1 MSEPEI
7 IRLKKEVRRLKELN
21 SQLQQEND
29 ELNDRIGKLQLANM
43 ANKNKRDLITQA
55 DLVQKNKEILR
66 SNIEAAVL
74 EEKTK
79 MEKIQK
85 ENEELLKNLKIYQQ
99 KLEDNEL
106 YIQKIQK
113 ENNDIKRQLI
123 DFGKKHEGKD
133 IIDNQR
139 NRDDLIQKKEEEYYN
154 FIPQWNNLRN

>member
-85 ENEELLKNLKIYQQ
+85 ENEELLKNLKLYQQ
-99 KLEDNEL
+99 KLEDNE
-106 YIQKIQK
+106 
-113 ENNDIKRQLI
+113 
-123 DFGKKHEGKD
+123 
-133 IIDNQR
+133 
-139 NRDDLIQKKEEEYYN
+139 
-154 FIPQWNNLRN
+154 